1 MTTAT
6 LYKGKHFIGTGL
18 QFRGLFCDYHG
29 GKHGGTQADMVLE
42 MLRVLHLDQQA
53 AGRENDTGPGLSI
66 SNFKAL
72 PLVTHFLQQDHTS

>member
-29 GKHGGTQADMVLE
+29 GKHGGTQADVVLE

-53 AGRENDTGPGLSI
+53 T
-66 SNFKAL
+66 
-72 PLVTHFLQQDHTS
+72 